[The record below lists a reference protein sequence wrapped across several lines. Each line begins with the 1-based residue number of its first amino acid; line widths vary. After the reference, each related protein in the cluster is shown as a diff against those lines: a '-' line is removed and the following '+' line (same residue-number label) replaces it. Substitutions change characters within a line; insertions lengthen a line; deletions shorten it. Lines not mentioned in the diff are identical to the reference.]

1 MSEVT
6 SHSSPA
12 ARYSFMTLWLPY
24 CVHLLTTSSQKK
36 GQHVNRL
43 CHSLCRQSE
52 ALPLLNFPPGL
63 PVVFRTKSN
72 LDPKLSE
79 AWPQLTE
86 CTAALCC
93 SPPPALWSVGH
104 TEFFTWAVS
113 ILPKPF
119 HSGSLPPAP
128 SLSGSVQSPPSRGQH
143 PSFQS
148 LGDVSLLAWVKLY
161 TLQQLSVL
169 LFPSPTYMVCFRGKS
184 CVFSSLCAHTI
195 KQCL

>member
-63 PVVFRTKSN
+63 PVVFRIKSN

-93 SPPPALWSVGH
+93 SPPPALCSVGH
-104 TEFFTWAVS
+104 TQSSSHEPRRSYPNLS
-113 ILPKPF
+113 IRALCLQHLHCLAQFRAHLHEGSIPHFSPWVTCPF
-119 HSGSLPPAP
+119 
-128 SLSGSVQSPPSRGQH
+128 
-143 PSFQS
+143 
-148 LGDVSLLAWVKLY
+148 
-161 TLQQLSVL
+161 
-169 LFPSPTYMVCFRGKS
+169 
-184 CVFSSLCAHTI
+184 
-195 KQCL
+195 